1 MAQHLDL
8 ARWTPEGFVL
18 LRVHSWTA
26 DGPAFCPGS
35 KAEAIGIP
43 AAGPSAWRDWSGVRL
58 VIARDQFHHGP
69 DVALAT
75 LRRDDFCAPQWLR
88 ECDPWPFPP
97 GLSPEDAALVRQN
110 RRPVP
115 VLSDAITLDAT
126 APGWRD
132 GDVVAVVG
140 AAREGDAP

>member
-1 MAQHLDL
+1 MPDQKRLDL

-18 LRVHSWTA
+18 LRVHSWTS

-43 AAGPSAWRDWSGVRL
+43 AAGPSAWREWSGVRITIL
-58 VIARDQFHHGP
+58 RDG
-69 DVALAT
+69 AESRTIAT
-75 LRRDDFCAPQWLR
+75 LRRADFRAPAWESESVIR
-88 ECDPWPFPP
+88 PP
-97 GLSPEDAALVRQN
+97 GLSPEYEALWRQSARRDVR
-110 RRPVP
+110 
-115 VLSDAITLDAT
+115 LSDALTLDAT

-140 AAREGDAP
+140 TAREGE